1 MIARNLAKRLCFI
14 AGLVAIGA
22 VAGCQTTPP
31 AAPPPVAPVA
41 KPGLAPPSNPMTAE
55 EPAFLKMG
63 NIPSGMVP
71 VRVGIL
77 LPFSNGSSQTRAL
90 AASMMKAAQMAL
102 FDSGNSK
109 IILMSA
115 DEGSTPESA
124 AAGARTLLSEG
135 AEVIV
140 GPLFS
145 ASVTAIAPIAHD
157 RAVPMIAFS
166 SDRSV
171 AGNGVYLL
179 SFQPENEVRRIIAFA
194 HAQGHNNFAALVP
207 PTAYGTHVTDAMK
220 GTLTASGGTLGDVEK
235 ISGDDNDAALK
246 AIAAAKPDAVMIAAG
261 GEQLRTLAP
270 MLAANGVNREKV
282 QLLGSGV
289 WDDPANCKES
299 MLEGG
304 LFAAPAPNANA
315 TFNAKY
321 KGTYGVTPPQ
331 LSALAYDA
339 VSLVALLSSGQPYHR
354 FTDAALTDPNGF
366 AGVDGIFRFDPDG
379 SSEQGLAILSVHPDG
394 FHVVEPAPRTFE
406 KPLEKQAEQAP
417 AKSTPNPSFLD
428 KLSASLGKL
437 SSSVG
442 LSFP

>member
-1 MIARNLAKRLCFI
+1 MTAPTLAKRLCFI

-22 VAGCQTTPP
+22 TVGCQTAPS

-55 EPAFLKMG
+55 EPTFLKMSNVPTG
-63 NIPSGMVP
+63 TVP

-77 LPFSNGSSQTRAL
+77 LPFSNGSAQTRAL
-90 AASMMKAAQMAL
+90 AASMMKAAQLAL
-102 FDSGNSK
+102 FDGGNNK
-109 IILMSA
+109 IVLMSA
-115 DEGSTPESA
+115 DEGSTPEA
-124 AAGARTLLSEG
+124 AATGARALLAEG

-145 ASVTAIAPIAHD
+145 ASVTAVAPIAHD
-157 RAVPMIAFS
+157 RAVPVIAFS

-207 PTAYGTHVTDAMK
+207 TTAYGTHVTDAMK
-220 GTLTASGGTLGDVEK
+220 GTLTESGGTLGAVEK

-246 AIAAAKPDAVMIAAG
+246 AVAASKPDAVMIAAG

-304 LFAAPAPNANA
+304 LFAAPAPDANA

-331 LSALAYDA
+331 LAALAYDA
-339 VSLVALLSSGQPYHR
+339 VSLVGLLSPGQPYHR
-354 FTDAALTDPNGF
+354 FTDAALIDPNGF
-366 AGVDGIFRFDPDG
+366 AGVDGIFRFNPDG
-379 SSEQGLAILSVHPDG
+379 SSEHGLAILSVHPDG
-394 FHVVEPAPRTFE
+394 FHVVDPAPHTFE
-406 KPLEKQAEQAP
+406 QPPTKPADKQ
-417 AKSTPNPSFLD
+417 S
-428 KLSASLGKL
+428 
-437 SSSVG
+437 
-442 LSFP
+442 